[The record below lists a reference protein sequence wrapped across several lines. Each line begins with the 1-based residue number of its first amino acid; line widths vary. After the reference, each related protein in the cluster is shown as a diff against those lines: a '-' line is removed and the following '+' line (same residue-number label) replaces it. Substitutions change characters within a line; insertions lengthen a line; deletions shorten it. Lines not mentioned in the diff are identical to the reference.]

1 MQSVDSGSG
10 KRPFSVQVNNSPGVG
25 SYVAEVKGSFVVVMM
40 SVVEIVKS
48 VESTVVDGVV
58 SVEIEVVVD
67 DIIVEGFS
75 VGLIVVVS
83 TVGHS

>member
-1 MQSVDSGSG
+1 M
-10 KRPFSVQVNNSPGVG
+10 QVNNSPGVG

>member
-1 MQSVDSGSG
+1 M
-10 KRPFSVQVNNSPGVG
+10 QVNNSPGVG

-58 SVEIEVVVD
+58 SVEVEVVVD